1 MIEKFYFILLILLV
15 SCENS
20 QNQKPLP
27 IEYGKTIEGKIILL
41 GKINRANL
49 ERSEHVK
56 WFKKEYDFYKV
67 KNQWAESVEEHF
79 KGINLKLFMGT
90 WCEDSEREV
99 PAIFKLLDAVNF
111 DQNKI
116 DVVFFGSLFG
126 LGWDYKDDSNRWSNF
141 FISRDECFLENFDT
155 ENINYFTFPDG
166 VKDWRNH
173 IYSYDKTY
181 AYEHPNIYDNVVLA
195 DLLFDYIKEINS

>member
-116 DVVFFGSLFG
+116 DIYAMSEE
-126 LGWDYKDDSNRWSNF
+126 KTTP
-141 FISRDECFLENFDT
+141 ENF
-155 ENINYFTFPDG
+155 ENGLNIIKVPTLIFYKNGKELNRFVEFSIVSLEDDIKKIVSGEKYQDAY
-166 VKDWRNH
+166 
-173 IYSYDKTY
+173 YSQ
-181 AYEHPNIYDNVVLA
+181 
-195 DLLFDYIKEINS
+195 